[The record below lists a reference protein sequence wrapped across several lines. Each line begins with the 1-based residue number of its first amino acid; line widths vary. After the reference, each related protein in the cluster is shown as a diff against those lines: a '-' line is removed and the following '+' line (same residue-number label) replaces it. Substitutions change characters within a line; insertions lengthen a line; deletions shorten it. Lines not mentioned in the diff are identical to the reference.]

1 MVEVN
6 GVVRWKPGRQADK
19 RKRRFPPEILTDAE
33 VRALMEACGG
43 YRPTAVRNRA
53 LIALLY
59 RGGLRISEALHVY
72 PKDVDVE
79 HGAVRVLF
87 AKGGKYRTVGL
98 DPGAVAVLQQWLH
111 ARSRWKLNGVHPVF
125 CSQAGLALSDG
136 YVRQWLPRLGHRAG
150 LHKRI
155 HAHGFRHTHAAQ
167 LREEGV
173 DIGIISKQL
182 GHTSIATTARYLDH
196 IAPIA
201 VVEAI
206 RSRNWLR

>member
-1 MVEVN
+1 MQNTGTVQ
-6 GVVRWKPGRQADK
+6 WQPGGRRADK

-53 LIALLY
+53 LITLLY
-59 RGGLRISEALHVY
+59 RGGLRISEVLHLY
-72 PKDVDVE
+72 PKDLDLE

-98 DPGAVAVLQQWLH
+98 DPGAVAVLQQWLS
-111 ARSRWKLNGVHPVF
+111 ARSRWNLNGVHPVF
-125 CSQAGLALSDG
+125 CSQSGIALTSG
-136 YVRQWLPRLGHRAG
+136 YVRQLLPRLGQRASV
-150 LHKRI
+150 LKRI

-167 LREEGV
+167 LRKEGV

-196 IAPIA
+196 IAPVT
-201 VVEAI
+201 VVSAM
-206 RSRNWLR
+206 RARTW